1 MRHLRRFFVAL
12 SVLCLLPL
20 ASVLVSATIAAL
32 AGCELNEASTSVCSI
47 AGVDIGGVLSAMFV
61 LGWTALVSLPVLLG
75 VLILWGLVEAWTRWR
90 ARRKARKAIPAALEN

>member
-75 VLILWGLVEAWTRWR
+75 VLILWGLVEAWTRWS